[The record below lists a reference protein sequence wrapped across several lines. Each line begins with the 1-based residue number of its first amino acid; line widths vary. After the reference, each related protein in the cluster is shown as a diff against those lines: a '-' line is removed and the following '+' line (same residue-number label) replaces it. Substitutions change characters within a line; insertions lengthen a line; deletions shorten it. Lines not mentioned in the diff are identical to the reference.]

1 MFTYEAAI
9 ATFLGSTP
17 THLRAALDGRQGRA
31 DGDSVIAV
39 PAIDPK
45 RDYSLSR
52 TQQSADWDEAPQY
65 RNTRAALQD
74 EVI

>member
-1 MFTYEAAI
+1 VLLWMGVRVE
-9 ATFLGSTP
+9 LM
-17 THLRAALDGRQGRA
+17 
-31 DGDSVIAV
+31 VIAV